1 MKLKVPN
8 KRHVT
13 CVTQNRAADNT
24 VLRSNELCEG
34 LAKQRRGELRSLQK
48 QSEPFLRI
56 CGSALLQIIN
66 GHNSSPF

>member
-34 LAKQRRGELRSLQK
+34 LES
-48 QSEPFLRI
+48 FLRI
-56 CGSALLQIIN
+56 CGSALL
-66 GHNSSPF
+66 